1 MVPHRSNRAIAGWFF
16 TEAIKLYYVAL
27 WLVLHRGNRAIALW
41 LVLHRSNRSIPL
53 WLVLHRSNGAK
64 AGWFFTEVTELYM

>member
-27 WLVLHRGNRAIALW
+27 WLVLHRGNRAIA
-41 LVLHRSNRSIPL
+41 
-53 WLVLHRSNGAK
+53 
-64 AGWFFTEVTELYM
+64 GWFFTEAIEL